1 MNFNLHNLR
10 TPRPADQVNIGYQ
23 FFIMITIIFHFYS
36 VPNAG
41 YFLFYH
47 LLIILVLLWLA
58 NARENKLIRWL
69 RNFNSIIIIPT
80 NFSELYYLVHNVNPV
95 DFDQLLIDI
104 DFSIFGVH
112 PTVWLENWSS
122 PFVVEYLQIIYAS
135 FYFLPII
142 LVLIIYKKGNQENFK
157 FIVFILVFG
166 FYLSYATYFLIP
178 AIGPRFTLDSLQ
190 TKPVTGLWLTESIRQ
205 ILDLLENHQRDA
217 FPSGHTEITVITTI
231 YAWKYSKRY
240 FWILMVVGTSLIIS
254 TVLLRYHYIIDV
266 VAGAL
271 LAVIIVSIA
280 IPLYQMLNNNR
291 FYLVSPENGELFSRQ
306 QMVEPDSTTKSKR
319 L

>member
-1 MNFNLHNLR
+1 LKINPYNFK

-41 YFLFYH
+41 YFLLYH
-47 LLIILVLLWLA
+47 ILIILVLLWLP
-58 NARENKLIRWL
+58 NGRENKLIRWL
-69 RNFNSIIIIPT
+69 KNFNPIIIIPT

-104 DFSIFGVH
+104 DYSIFGVH
-112 PTVWLENWSS
+112 PTVWLENLSA
-122 PFVVEYLQIIYAS
+122 PIVVEYLQIIYAS

-142 LVLIIYKKGNQENFK
+142 LVLIVYKKGNQQDFD
-157 FIVFILVFG
+157 FIVFVLVFG

-178 AIGPRFTLDSLQ
+178 AIGPRFTLDALQ
-190 TKPVTGLWLTESIRQ
+190 NEPITGLWFTESIRQ

-217 FPSGHTEITVITTI
+217 FPSGHTEITVLTTI
-231 YAWKYSKRY
+231 YAWKYSKIY
-240 FWILMVVGTSLIIS
+240 FWILVTVGTSLIIS

-266 VAGAL
+266 FAGAL
-271 LAVIIVSIA
+271 LAAIIVSIA
-280 IPLYQMLNNNR
+280 IPLYQLLKNNR
-291 FYLVSPENGELFSRQ
+291 FYPVSLENGGHNLAALQNHR
-306 QMVEPDSTTKSKR
+306 R
-319 L
+319 N